1 MKFEEFANVVV
12 EKIREYLPE
21 TFAEASVELKT
32 VIKNN
37 DLKLTGITIRREESN
52 ICPTIYLEQYFKAY
66 ESGEE
71 MDKILADIA
80 DVRVKND
87 VKDSFDVDRITDFAR
102 VKDMIVPR
110 LVNREQ
116 NSEALAERPYSVITD
131 LAVTYHILLSLNKRS
146 ASTPVTNDLL
156 KVWGIETEELHELA
170 VRNMSHLI
178 PGTFRGMSV
187 VMNALCGG
195 KTDVLDP
202 ENEMLFVL
210 SNEGGWYGA
219 AAVLDDKIMK
229 SVIERVGE
237 EFYVLPSSVH
247 ELLVV
252 PLNMGMDVGQLKEMV
267 TSINASEVALEEQ
280 LSDNVY
286 RYSTEKGLQV
296 AR

>member
-1 MKFEEFANVVV
+1 M
-12 EKIREYLPE
+12 
-21 TFAEASVELKT
+21 
-32 VIKNN
+32 
-37 DLKLTGITIRREESN
+37 
-52 ICPTIYLEQYFKAY
+52 
-66 ESGEE
+66 
-71 MDKILADIA
+71 
-80 DVRVKND
+80 
-87 VKDSFDVDRITDFAR
+87 
-102 VKDMIVPR
+102 
-110 LVNREQ
+110 
-116 NSEALAERPYSVITD
+116 
-131 LAVTYHILLSLNKRS
+131 
-146 ASTPVTNDLL
+146 
-156 KVWGIETEELHELA
+156 
-170 VRNMSHLI
+170 
-178 PGTFRGMSV
+178 
-187 VMNALCGG
+187 
-195 KTDVLDP
+195 LDP

-229 SVIERVGE
+229 SVVERVGE

>member
-37 DLKLTGITIRREESN
+37 DLKLRGITIRSEESN
-52 ICPTIYLEQYFKAY
+52 ICPTIYLEQYFRAY
-66 ESGEE
+66 EAGEE

-116 NSEALAERPYSVITD
+116 NSEALAGRPYSVITD

-156 KVWGIETEELHELA
+156 KVWGVEIEELHETA
-170 VRNMSHLI
+170 VHNMVRLI
-178 PGTFRGMSV
+178 PSTFRGMSA
-187 VMNALCGG
+187 VMNALSGG
-195 KTDVLDP
+195 KTNVLDP
-202 ENEMLFVL
+202 EDEMLFVL
-210 SNEGGWYGA
+210 SNEEGWYGA
-219 AAVLDDKIMK
+219 SAVLDDRIMK
-229 SVIERVGE
+229 NVFEQVGKD
-237 EFYVLPSSVH
+237 FFVLPSSVH

-252 PLNMGMDVGQLKEMV
+252 PRNLEMDAEQLKEMV
-267 TSINASEVALEEQ
+267 ISINESEVAPEER

-286 RYSTEKGLQV
+286 YYSFDKGLQL